1 MAIEVDPSRL
11 AQIRRVNV
19 VGTSGSGKS
28 TFSRRLADALRL
40 PHVEMDR
47 LYRGPNWTDCPDPQ
61 FFEKVQAATREDEW
75 VLDGN
80 YTRTTAIKWER
91 VQLVVW
97 LDLPYWR
104 TVWRVTGRSLSR
116 ALSGQ
121 ELWPGTGNRETL
133 AKAFLSRDSVILWAI
148 TTHGRH
154 RREYARLMDEGDLGH
169 IWFVRLRSPGEVEG
183 FLQVAREAV
192 SPAPS
197 G

>member
-1 MAIEVDPSRL
+1 
-11 AQIRRVNV
+11 
-19 VGTSGSGKS
+19 
-28 TFSRRLADALRL
+28 
-40 PHVEMDR
+40 MDR
-47 LYRGPNWTDCPDPQ
+47 LYWGPNWTDCPDPQ